1 MITVGDLFL
10 CFEPT
15 LHMCSRKVYKGNF
28 HCKSKF
34 NFFMFKRNLA
44 LYFRRAS
51 VHFECFFLFFNRNN
65 EKFINKK
72 KKNLISPLKRR
83 CRRGNC

>member
-15 LHMCSRKVYKGNF
+15 LHMCSRKVCKGNF

-34 NFFMFKRNLA
+34 NFCMFKWNLA
-44 LYFRRAS
+44 LHFRRAS
-51 VHFECFFLFFNRNN
+51 VHFECIFKFFNRNN

-72 KKNLISPLKRR
+72 RKI
-83 CRRGNC
+83 